1 MGLHPHQKNRK
12 EGGNN
17 MISSE
22 SMKNLTK
29 REQVELQKQIQGM
42 SPDDLKVFRNSF
54 DPDEMGFDGEEGVTD
69 GD

>member
-1 MGLHPHQKNRK
+1 
-12 EGGNN
+12 

-29 REQVELQKQIQGM
+29 GEQVELQKQIQGM
-42 SPDDLKVFRNSF
+42 SPDNLKVFRNSF

>member
-1 MGLHPHQKNRK
+1 MGLHPHQKNHK

-29 REQVELQKQIQGM
+29 GEQVELQKQIQGM
-42 SPDDLKVFRNSF
+42 SPDDLKVF
-54 DPDEMGFDGEEGVTD
+54 
-69 GD
+69 